1 MIPSQT
7 LSKKNKSCVAKKEL
21 RNSQKIKKIK
31 CRFPVLLPHSPFIFV
46 WNIFSVIFFCYYI
59 TLMPFFI
66 AFDINTRHIEI
77 FEMIVDIFFIID
89 LILNFNVAYKEEDKY
104 QTCRKKIAKKY
115 LGSYFLVDLITSIPL
130 SFLLDFKQNSISG
143 VNKLFRLYKLPKLFA
158 ATIKTKL
165 FNLIDILKILKFK
178 EFYRYQIRAKAPL
191 FRTIFVTIVTF
202 LVMHIGACVFI
213 FLGRMQSPN
222 LDTWISILD
231 KSSTSYIEIY
241 TTAIYYCFVVL
252 TTVGY
257 GDVVSRS
264 NYEMFFTLFWMVG
277 GIAFYSFTIS
287 LITLF
292 FTSKFNRK
300 TLLEKKIISFEK
312 YVQEN
317 KLPPQL
323 REDIKKFLHFVS
335 HKISY
340 RWTERERNVIENLPL
355 ELKYDFFTEVHR
367 ELMLECP
374 FFRTRD
380 INFKVK
386 IMSLLKPLFV
396 KKGEYIWKK
405 NDNSNFIIFIEKGH
419 VDLITENIFSEDLYK
434 NRRGSIPLMSIPSKI
449 SNSKRWGNIY
459 KLSKMS
465 INDKYNVSAFNDT
478 FKVPESSSKNFCS
491 SFFKWFIN
499 LFKKFCKLFKKKK
512 ISPQKRKKS
521 SYLPKINI
529 NSANDIS
536 TKTNNLIEDQN
547 DQKRISSIHKKPN
560 LTKKFESSEEIE
572 ITPKESNAEPYV
584 SKFSIDESESSKSQ
598 LVKSVIRNTLMLKE
612 NDLFFN
618 NKKEEKL
625 KKLDSSDSLSE
636 NIKINLQHR
645 KSKILNR
652 QMTPPTILS
661 SNNKK
666 LTLKPSQTMNNINI
680 SDLTSDNLL
689 LEKKPSNEYRNTR
702 VFNFENNNDR
712 SYDFCSNSLIKFN
725 KSQTELEKLQKSMKK
740 SKLMKSDFINEEHDQ
755 DNKDSDDSLSEEIKA
770 GANVVCCSK
779 EEFERILKLKELRF
793 NTYIN
798 GSYLGEEEI
807 LEKIT
812 RQYNCRA
819 RTDVE
824 LMVLT
829 KSDFEHTLLQNF
841 PHMSEKII
849 KSAKEKSKH
858 NENCVKSMF
867 KGIQQSAKQFG
878 IKIKKVAN

>member
-1 MIPSQT
+1 
-7 LSKKNKSCVAKKEL
+7 L
-21 RNSQKIKKIK
+21 
-31 CRFPVLLPHSPFIFV
+31 
-46 WNIFSVIFFCYYI
+46 
-59 TLMPFFI
+59 
-66 AFDINTRHIEI
+66 
-77 FEMIVDIFFIID
+77 
-89 LILNFNVAYKEEDKY
+89 AYKEEDKY
-104 QTCRKKIAKKY
+104 ETCRKKIAVKY

-191 FRTIFVTIVTF
+191 FRTIFVTVVTF

-213 FLGRMQSPN
+213 FLGRIQSPN

-231 KSSTSYIEIY
+231 EAATSPVEIY

-419 VDLITENIFSEDLYK
+419 VDLITDNIFSEDLYK
-434 NRRGSIPLMSIPSKI
+434 NRRGSIPLMSIPSKV

-459 KLSKMS
+459 NLSKMS
-465 INDKYNVSAFNDT
+465 MNDKYNVSAFNDN
-478 FKVPESSSKNFCS
+478 FKVPDNKPRNYCV
-491 SFFKWFIN
+491 SFFRWFLQI
-499 LFKKFCKLFKKKK
+499 FKRCIKIFKKKK
-512 ISPQKRKKS
+512 IAPRRQNKS
-521 SYLPKINI
+521 GHLPKINI
-529 NSANDIS
+529 NSVNDIS
-536 TKTNNLIEDQN
+536 TRTNNLVEDIDYQAKSCSV
-547 DQKRISSIHKKPN
+547 QKK
-560 LTKKFESSEEIE
+560 TTFVKKFEFSEELE
-572 ITPKESNAEPYV
+572 MTPKDSEQEKYKA
-584 SKFSIDESESSKSQ
+584 KFSIDESESSKSQ

-612 NDLFFN
+612 NDIFLN
-618 NKKEEKL
+618 NQKNTKKEDKL

-636 NIKINLQHR
+636 NIKVNLQHR
-645 KSKILNR
+645 KSNILSR

-661 SNNKK
+661 SGKKK
-666 LTLKPSQTMNNINI
+666 LTLKPSQTLNNINM

-702 VFNFENNNDR
+702 LFNFENNNDR
-712 SYDFCSNSLIKFN
+712 SYDFCSNSLTQFS
-725 KSQTELEKLQKSMKK
+725 KSQTELEKLQKSLKK
-740 SKLMKSDFINEEHDQ
+740 SKLKKTSLIKEEDEQCNNE
-755 DNKDSDDSLSEEIKA
+755 SDDSLSEEIKP
-770 GANVVCCSK
+770 GANVVCCTK

-812 RQYNCRA
+812 RKYNCRA

-849 KSAKEKSKH
+849 KAAKEKSKH

-867 KGIQQSAKQFG
+867 KGIQKSAKQFE
-878 IKIKKVAN
+878 IKIKKVEEITTAESQKMAYEKCQF